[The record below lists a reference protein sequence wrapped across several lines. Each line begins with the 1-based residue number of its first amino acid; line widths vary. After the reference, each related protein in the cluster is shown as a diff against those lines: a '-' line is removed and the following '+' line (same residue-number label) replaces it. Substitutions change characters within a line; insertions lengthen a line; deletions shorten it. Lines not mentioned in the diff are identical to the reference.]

1 VDTKNYLTE
10 GPLLRGLITIS
21 LPIIAANLLQSVLEV
36 VDLYFVGRLGADAI
50 AGVAMSSTIIF
61 VLVTF
66 IVGLVTATTAFISRH
81 YGAQEHDVV
90 GLIVQHS
97 LYIGLVFSLAIS
109 AFGLF
114 FSKDLLKLLGA
125 NDSVATLGSA
135 YLSILF
141 LGIFTMV
148 ELWVVMTSFQACGNS
163 LTPMILMVGVNIVN
177 IILNPV
183 LIFGIFGFPAFG
195 VAGSALATILSRGA
209 GFVIGMFLLVR
220 YSSHITFPDTW
231 SLDLTLIWRLLTV
244 AIPNSVQSGL
254 RSGTFLVMMAFVAV
268 YGTSAISGYGIAER
282 LELIALMPG
291 FAIATATAVIVGQ
304 NLGANQPHRAEE
316 GVKLALMFY
325 GAIMLAVSVCY
336 YVFAAQL
343 IAFFDP
349 GGSSELVGVSYF
361 HTVPPFYLIM
371 AVSIILS
378 FALNGAGDTQK
389 PMYATLFSMVLIQIP
404 LAYYLPQYTGLG
416 ITGIWIAVIVG
427 IIVQAVL
434 LTLMYCSGNWKRIA
448 LKITTDTKK
457 PGLFKRTN

>member
-1 VDTKNYLTE
+1 MDTKNYLTQ

-21 LPIIAANLLQSVLEV
+21 LPIIAGNLLQSVLEV

-61 VLVTF
+61 VLATF

-81 YGAQEHDVV
+81 YGAEEHDAV
-90 GLIVQHS
+90 GMIVQHA

-114 FSKDLLKLLGA
+114 FSKDLLVLLGA
-125 NDSVATLGSA
+125 NDAVATLGSA
-135 YLSILF
+135 YLSVLF

-148 ELWVVMTSFQACGNS
+148 ELWVVMSSFQACGNS

-183 LIFGIFGFPAFG
+183 LIFGLFGLPAFG

-209 GFVIGMFLLVR
+209 GFMIGILLLVR
-220 YSSHITFPDTW
+220 YSSHISFPKTW
-231 SLDLTLIWRLLTV
+231 SLDLMLIWRILTV

-254 RSGTFLVMMAFVAV
+254 RSSTFLVMMAFVAA
-268 YGTSAISGYGIAER
+268 YGTAAISGYGIAER

-304 NLGANQPHRAEE
+304 NLGARQPHRAEE

-325 GAIMLAVSVCY
+325 GAIMIAVSVCY
-336 YVFAAQL
+336 YAFAGQL
-343 IAFFDP
+343 IGFFDP
-349 GGSSELVGVSYF
+349 SGTSELVGVSYF
-361 HTVPPFYLIM
+361 HTVTPFYLIM

-378 FALNGAGDTQK
+378 FALNGAGDTKK
-389 PMYATLFSMVLIQIP
+389 PMYATLVSMVLIQIP
-404 LAYYLPQYTGLG
+404 LGYFLPQYFGLG

-434 LTLMYCSGNWKRIA
+434 LTLMYRSGGWKRIA
-448 LKITTDTKK
+448 L
-457 PGLFKRTN
+457 

>member
-1 VDTKNYLTE
+1 VDTKNYLTQ
-10 GPLLRGLITIS
+10 GHLLRGLITIS
-21 LPIIAANLLQSVLEV
+21 LPIIAGNLLQSVLEV

-61 VLVTF
+61 VLATF

-81 YGAQEHDVV
+81 YGAQEHDAV
-90 GLIVQHS
+90 GMIVQHA
-97 LYIGLVFSLAIS
+97 LYIGLAFSLAIS

-125 NDSVATLGSA
+125 NDTVATLGSA
-135 YLSILF
+135 YLSVLF

-148 ELWVVMTSFQACGNS
+148 ELWVVISSFQACGNS

-183 LIFGIFGFPAFG
+183 LIFGLFGFPAFG

-209 GFVIGMFLLVR
+209 GFVIGMLLLVR
-220 YSSHITFPDTW
+220 YSSHITFPKNW
-231 SLDLTLIWRLLTV
+231 SFDLPLIWRILTV

-254 RSGTFLVMMAFVAV
+254 RSSTFLVMMAFVAG
-268 YGTSAISGYGIAER
+268 YGTAAISGYGIAER

-304 NLGANQPHRAEE
+304 NIGAKQPHRAEE
-316 GVKLALMFY
+316 GVRLALMFY

-336 YVFAAQL
+336 YAFAGQL
-343 IAFFDP
+343 IGFFDP
-349 GGSSELVGVSYF
+349 SGASELVGVSYF
-361 HTVPPFYLIM
+361 HTVTPFYLIM

-378 FALNGAGDTQK
+378 FALNGAGDTKK

-404 LAYYLPQYTGLG
+404 LGYFLPLYVGLG

-427 IIVQAVL
+427 IIVQAIL
-434 LTLMYCSGNWKRIA
+434 LTLMYRSGSWKRIS
-448 LKITTDTKK
+448 L
-457 PGLFKRTN
+457 

>member
-1 VDTKNYLTE
+1 MAILTWTKKNYLTQ
-10 GPLLRGLITIS
+10 GHLFSGLITIS
-21 LPIIAANLLQSVLEV
+21 LPIIASNLLQSVLEV
-36 VDLYFVGRLGADAI
+36 VDLYFVGKLGADAI

-61 VLVTF
+61 VLATF
-66 IVGLVTATTAFISRH
+66 VVGLVTATTAFISRH
-81 YGAQEHDVV
+81 YGAEEHDAV

-109 AFGLF
+109 LFGLF
-114 FSKDLLKLLGA
+114 FSKDLLLLLGA
-125 NDSVATLGSA
+125 NETVATLGSA
-135 YLSILF
+135 YLSVLF

-148 ELWVVMTSFQACGNS
+148 ELWVVISSFQACGNS

-177 IILNPV
+177 IILNPL
-183 LIFGIFGFPAFG
+183 LIFGLFGLPGFG

-209 GFVIGMFLLVR
+209 GFVIGMLLLVG
-220 YSSHITFPDTW
+220 YSSHITFPKTW
-231 SLDLTLIWRLLTV
+231 SLDLPLIWRLLTV

-254 RSGTFLVMMAFVAV
+254 RSGTFLVMMAFVAG
-268 YGTSAISGYGIAER
+268 YGTAAISGYGIAER

-316 GVKLALMFY
+316 GVKLGLMFY
-325 GAIMLAVSVCY
+325 GAIMLVVSVCY

-349 GGSSELVGVSYF
+349 GGTSVPTGVSYF
-361 HTVPPFYLIM
+361 HAVTPFYLVM

-378 FALNGAGDTQK
+378 FALNGAGDTKK
-389 PMYATLFSMVLIQIP
+389 PMFATLVSMVLIQIP
-404 LAYYLPQYTGLG
+404 LAYFLPHYTGLG
-416 ITGIWIAVIVG
+416 IMGIWIAVIVG

-434 LTLMYCSGNWKRIA
+434 LTFMYRSGSWKRIA
-448 LKITTDTKK
+448 LKIPTD
-457 PGLFKRTN
+457 N

>member
-1 VDTKNYLTE
+1 VDTQNYLTE
-10 GPLLRGLITIS
+10 GHLLRGLITIS
-21 LPIIAANLLQSVLEV
+21 LPIIASNLLQSVLEV

-61 VLVTF
+61 VLATF

-81 YGAQEHDVV
+81 YGAQEHDAV

-109 AFGLF
+109 LFGLF
-114 FSKDLLKLLGA
+114 FSKDLLMLLGA
-125 NDSVATLGSA
+125 NETVATLGSA
-135 YLSILF
+135 YLSVLF

-148 ELWVVMTSFQACGNS
+148 ELWVVISSFQACGNS

-183 LIFGIFGFPAFG
+183 LIFGLFGFPALG

-209 GFVIGMFLLVR
+209 GFVIGMLLLVR

-231 SLDLTLIWRLLTV
+231 SLDLTLIWRILSV

-325 GAIMLAVSVCY
+325 GAIMLVVSVCY

-349 GGSSELVGVSYF
+349 GGSSVLTGVSYF

-378 FALNGAGDTQK
+378 FALNGAGDTKK

-404 LAYYLPQYTGLG
+404 LAYILPHMFGMG
-416 ITGIWIAVIVG
+416 ITGIWIAVITG

-434 LTLMYCSGNWKRIA
+434 LGYMFRKGNWKTVA
-448 LKITTDTKK
+448 L
-457 PGLFKRTN
+457 

>member
-1 VDTKNYLTE
+1 VDTQNYLTE
-10 GPLLRGLITIS
+10 GHLLRGLITIS
-21 LPIIAANLLQSVLEV
+21 LPIIASNLLQSVLEV

-61 VLVTF
+61 VLATF

-81 YGAQEHDVV
+81 YGAQEHDAV

-109 AFGLF
+109 LFGLF
-114 FSKDLLKLLGA
+114 FSKDLLMLLGA
-125 NDSVATLGSA
+125 NETVATLGSA
-135 YLSILF
+135 YLSVLF

-148 ELWVVMTSFQACGNS
+148 ELWVVISSFQACGNS

-183 LIFGIFGFPAFG
+183 LIFGLFGFPALG

-209 GFVIGMFLLVR
+209 GFVIGMLLLVR

-231 SLDLTLIWRLLTV
+231 SLDLTLIWRILSV

-325 GAIMLAVSVCY
+325 GAIMLVVSVCY

-349 GGSSELVGVSYF
+349 GGSSVLTGVSYF

-378 FALNGAGDTQK
+378 FALNGAGDTKK
-389 PMYATLFSMVLIQIP
+389 PMYATLVSMVLIQIP
-404 LAYYLPQYTGLG
+404 LAYILPHMFGMG
-416 ITGIWIAVIVG
+416 ITGIWIAVITG

-434 LTLMYCSGNWKRIA
+434 LGYMFRKGNWKTVA
-448 LKITTDTKK
+448 L
-457 PGLFKRTN
+457 